1 MTDRASPDHSRVS
14 GRPSAPPRRS
24 LLLLMTDAVLVVIF
38 AVLGNAQH
46 ESGLSPA
53 DVWATAWPFLL
64 GLAVGWWITF
74 SWRSPSTLWPHGVLL
89 VLFVVTGGMMMR
101 HLFTDGGVE
110 TSFVVVAALVLG
122 ALLLGRRLATAH
134 PLPRQVT

>member
-1 MTDRASPDHSRVS
+1 MFGPQPGRFCSGWLWAGGSPSH
-14 GRPSAPPRRS
+14 GAP
-24 LLLLMTDAVLVVIF
+24 
-38 AVLGNAQH
+38 
-46 ESGLSPA
+46 
-53 DVWATAWPFLL
+53 
-64 GLAVGWWITF
+64 
-74 SWRSPSTLWPHGVLL
+74 PSTLWPHGVLL